1 MQERIITNIMDKYIT
16 RIGNFS
22 FWKLSKENLFSLAEF
37 VVKENY
43 THHGV
48 GVSTAEEI
56 RAEVEMVYFEE
67 CMNYDNSAII
77 VAKDEKE
84 TIVGTI
90 RVMKWN
96 GCTQLPLTKMFGDE
110 LLQQEDLNLN
120 AYEHKW
126 HIGRFAVKKEMQESK
141 QTMTLFRILM
151 VYAISPIFKYND
163 GVLFAECDKK
173 LLRVMRLM
181 RIEAHNMHDG
191 IYYLGSETI
200 PVYITRSG
208 LTSFLLS
215 NVALTLNIDVESGHE
230 KQDQANDSESRAVK
244 QDKAYMQAA
253 MVS

>member
-1 MQERIITNIMDKYIT
+1 MDKYIT

-37 VVKENY
+37 VVRENY
-43 THHGV
+43 AHHGI
-48 GVSTAEEI
+48 GINTEEEI
-56 RAEVEMVYFEE
+56 QAEIEMVYFEE
-67 CMNYDNSAII
+67 CLNYDNSAII
-77 VAKDEKE
+77 IAKDEHD

-96 GCTQLPLTKMFGDE
+96 GSTQLPLTKMFGDD
-110 LLQQEDLNLN
+110 LLEQESLNLK

-126 HIGRFAVKKEMQESK
+126 HIGRFAVKKDMQEGK

-151 VYAISPIFKYND
+151 VYAISPLFRYTD

-173 LLRVMRLM
+173 LLKVMKLM
-181 RIEAHNMHDG
+181 RIEAHAMHDG

-200 PVYITRSG
+200 PVYITQNG
-208 LTSFLLS
+208 LKTFLLS
-215 NVALTLNIDVESGHE
+215 NVALTLNIEVNAEE
-230 KQDQANDSESRAVK
+230 AFVCNMNEPESRAHT
-244 QDKAYMQAA
+244 QDKTSLLKS